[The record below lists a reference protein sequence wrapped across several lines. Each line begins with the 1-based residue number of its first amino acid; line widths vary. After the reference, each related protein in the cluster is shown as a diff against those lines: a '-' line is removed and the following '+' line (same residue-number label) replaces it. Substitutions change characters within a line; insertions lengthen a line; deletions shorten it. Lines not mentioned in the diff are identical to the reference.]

1 MSKDFAIFKS
11 GFAPF
16 FMKTSKNCQGKMRYE
31 NRIIWFWQSGS
42 EKEPTNLGGRAS
54 QVAKREIF
62 LALIEHGPHHFFHK
76 QLLNTHIAFEQLL
89 NAHILLLNCSTC
101 TMAIMLAQ
109 PIEKNTLLNGFSAFN
124 VSLHCSVLKPLWAI
138 QTLWGLFCNGV
149 SKKSMHH

>member
-1 MSKDFAIFKS
+1 MYATTPLQLYATTPNR
-11 GFAPF
+11 GF
-16 FMKTSKNCQGKMRYE
+16 
-31 NRIIWFWQSGS
+31 
-42 EKEPTNLGGRAS
+42 PTNLGGRAS

-109 PIEKNTLLNGFSAFN
+109 PIEKNTL
-124 VSLHCSVLKPLWAI
+124 
-138 QTLWGLFCNGV
+138 
-149 SKKSMHH
+149 

>member
-1 MSKDFAIFKS
+1 MVVRRSQR
-11 GFAPF
+11 
-16 FMKTSKNCQGKMRYE
+16 TSSFG
-31 NRIIWFWQSGS
+31 
-42 EKEPTNLGGRAS
+42 NLGGRAS

-109 PIEKNTLLNGFSAFN
+109 PVEKNTLLNGFSAFN

-138 QTLWGLFCNGV
+138 QTLWAYFAMGFQKNPCTINILCA
-149 SKKSMHH
+149 

>member
-1 MSKDFAIFKS
+1 MHQ
-11 GFAPF
+11 
-16 FMKTSKNCQGKMRYE
+16 KTHIATFRVSVNDSLCRFEAQKVRVFEVQWSQG
-31 NRIIWFWQSGS
+31 
-42 EKEPTNLGGRAS
+42 NLGGRAS

-124 VSLHCSVLKPLWAI
+124 VSLHCSVLKPLWAT
-138 QTLWGLFCNGV
+138 QTLWGLFCNGF

>member
-1 MSKDFAIFKS
+1 M
-11 GFAPF
+11 P
-16 FMKTSKNCQGKMRYE
+16 QGLPKFE
-31 NRIIWFWQSGS
+31 VQWSQG
-42 EKEPTNLGGRAS
+42 NLGGRAS

-124 VSLHCSVLKPLWAI
+124 VSLHCSVLKPLWAT

>member
-1 MSKDFAIFKS
+1 MLFSYSIK
-11 GFAPF
+11 
-16 FMKTSKNCQGKMRYE
+16 CVRCYL
-31 NRIIWFWQSGS
+31 
-42 EKEPTNLGGRAS
+42 NLGGRAS

-109 PIEKNTLLNGFSAFN
+109 PIEKNTL
-124 VSLHCSVLKPLWAI
+124 
-138 QTLWGLFCNGV
+138 
-149 SKKSMHH
+149 